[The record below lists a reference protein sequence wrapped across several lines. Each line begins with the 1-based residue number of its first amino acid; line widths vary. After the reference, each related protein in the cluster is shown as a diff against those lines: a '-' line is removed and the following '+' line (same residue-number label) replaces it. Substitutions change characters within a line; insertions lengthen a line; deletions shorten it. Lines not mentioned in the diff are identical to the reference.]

1 MKQFL
6 MSYKD
11 MMDELM
17 NKKLG
22 LSMKGKEKV
31 HDYQGWGKLNTD
43 ASFWPDEGIVSTG
56 IIIRDW
62 QGRVLLTACRWLRNY
77 ATPEEAEAEACLQ
90 GIRLANEWI
99 KKPTEVEMDCQW
111 CDV

>member
-1 MKQFL
+1 MKRFF

-31 HDYQGWGKLNTD
+31 HDYQVAD
-43 ASFWPDEGIVSTG
+43 
-56 IIIRDW
+56 
-62 QGRVLLTACRWLRNY
+62 
-77 ATPEEAEAEACLQ
+77 
-90 GIRLANEWI
+90 
-99 KKPTEVEMDCQW
+99 
-111 CDV
+111 